1 MSSYSLLLKTN
12 LLQKNVQQQESVHL
26 EKKELQ
32 SLLDSLKSVQ
42 RQLSTNRAPNTFQ
55 AETVR
60 KLSEAAG
67 VRVESF
73 AIENNPPWVQ
83 IKIQGSANWNSIG
96 TLLQYVHTKTPWV
109 YIDELVFSPKRGK
122 IKLQKF
128 ILKWQVSK

>member
-1 MSSYSLLLKTN
+1 MSSYSLLQKTT

-32 SLLDSLKSVQ
+32 SLLDSLKSVHK
-42 RQLSTNRAPNTFQ
+42 QLSTNKAPRTFQ
-55 AETVR
+55 AESIR
-60 KLSEAAG
+60 KLSEIAG

-83 IKIQGSANWNSIG
+83 IKIQGSANWNSVG
-96 TLLQYVHTKTPWV
+96 NLLQKIHSKTPWV
-109 YIDELVFSPKRGK
+109 YIDELVVSPKRGK
-122 IKLQKF
+122 IKIQKF